1 VTSRGDVQRWQS
13 ELGTR
18 LRSRD
23 RSALIE
29 LYDQMG
35 SFVYGVALR
44 ITASQHVA
52 DRITEQV
59 FLRVWNH
66 PQELDGY
73 GDRVRT
79 RLSIL
84 THDRAVAAVRRERDA
99 SVPQDD
105 AAGPDCGE
113 PVRFSDGQEL
123 AEALSTA
130 SRVQGAL
137 ADLSA
142 EQRLALEVTYFGG
155 NTYETAAAILGLPCP
170 VVAAHVG
177 AALRQISRVLD
188 PGLPEAVL
196 DTCPDERACTA
207 RDQVVGGVDSDGARG
222 RTAGRG

>member
-1 VTSRGDVQRWQS
+1 VTSDRDVHRWQR
-13 ELGTR
+13 ELGGR
-18 LRSRD
+18 LRSGD
-23 RSALIE
+23 RSALME

-44 ITASQHVA
+44 ITASPQVA

-59 FLRVWNH
+59 FLRVWTH
-66 PQELDGY
+66 PEELDGY

-79 RLSIL
+79 RLAVL
-84 THDRAVAAVRRERDA
+84 THDRAVEAVRRERDA
-99 SVPQDD
+99 PAPHRGVDSAD
-105 AAGPDCGE
+105 ALE

-155 NTYETAAAILGLPCP
+155 HTYEAAAAILGVPSS
-170 VVAAHVG
+170 VVAAQVS
-177 AALRQISRVLD
+177 AALRQVARLLEPGVQGRARVL
-188 PGLPEAVL
+188 VL
-196 DTCPDERACTA
+196 DEPAVTP
-207 RDQVVGGVDSDGARG
+207 RDQAEGVDSDGARR
-222 RTAGRG
+222 RTGGRG

>member
-1 VTSRGDVQRWQS
+1 VTSDGDVHRWQN
-13 ELGTR
+13 ELGDR
-18 LRSRD
+18 LRSGD

-44 ITASQHVA
+44 ITASAHAA

-59 FLRVWNH
+59 FLRVWTH

-79 RLSIL
+79 RLAVL
-84 THDRAVAAVRRERDA
+84 THERAVAAVR
-99 SVPQDD
+99 QDGD
-105 AAGPDCGE
+105 AAARRRDIAGADAGE

-155 NTYETAAAILGLPCP
+155 NTYEAAAVILGVPCS
-170 VVAAHVG
+170 VVAAQVS
-177 AALRQISRVLD
+177 AALNAVSRLLD
-188 PGLPEAVL
+188 PDVPGQAQVVCLDESAVS
-196 DTCPDERACTA
+196 A
-207 RDQVVGGVDSDGARG
+207 RDEVIGRGDSDGPRG
-222 RTAGRG
+222 RTGGRG